1 MEALSAEEEDEGV
14 SLLVSFSN
22 KKFQCS
28 VEEQV
33 ERVIFGSKTMRQSL
47 EEIIAAQV
55 NQAKAAEIYGN
66 HYAPLGLTEP
76 TPMTPMRLRSGEDL
90 SAEEHANEI
99 LVNNRRQEGK
109 NADRREWLTTE
120 QILLR
125 QHKEVYNQNG
135 FPDSSLVSGMYKRAH
150 NPNANSRPGRN
161 GKSEE

>member
-1 MEALSAEEEDEGV
+1 MEALSAEKENEGV
-14 SLLVSFSN
+14 SLLIPFSQ
-22 KKFQCS
+22 KRFQCS

-66 HYAPLGLTEP
+66 HYAPIDFTESR
-76 TPMTPMRLRSGEDL
+76 PMRLRSGEDL
-90 SAEEHANEI
+90 SAEEYANEI